1 MINSDERNQQVRAKN
16 EIEIWQHWANN
27 WKDHGLLALRERI
40 PTKINSKPHKCSH
53 ISHDYFDCFDY
64 LVKQFFV
71 RFWTPFRVVQ
81 NSEPCF

>member
-40 PTKINSKPHKCSH
+40 PTKKKNKTTHMQSH
-53 ISHDYFDCFDY
+53 QSR
-64 LVKQFFV
+64 LL
-71 RFWTPFRVVQ
+71 
-81 NSEPCF
+81 

>member
-40 PTKINSKPHKCSH
+40 PTKK
-53 ISHDYFDCFDY
+53 
-64 LVKQFFV
+64 
-71 RFWTPFRVVQ
+71 
-81 NSEPCF
+81 E